1 MSTWKTML
9 WAALVN
15 VWAANFA
22 GLFIPAGEYKNIF
35 LGLAMILTL
44 AMLAAALLLG
54 ACQPGGMR

>member
-1 MSTWKTML
+1 ML

-35 LGLAMILTL
+35 MGLAMMLTL
-44 AMLAAALLLG
+44 AMLAAAFLMG
-54 ACQPGGMR
+54 ARRPGGMR